1 MGNNVLNRTQ
11 RVLMCVFWSYII
23 ITLFMAIA
31 FETETLPTGVYAT
44 FKQTEF
50 VISFGMELLTVCL
63 IPLAL
68 RLFKF
73 QKVHNDLLQRQET
86 ALMKWGQ
93 CRLAM
98 LALPLFMNVL
108 FYYLF
113 MNTTFGYMGI
123 ILLLCMPFVYPSMNR
138 CRAELE

>member
-1 MGNNVLNRTQ
+1 MENNVLHRTQ

-44 FKQTEF
+44 LKQTEF

-98 LALPLFMNVL
+98 LALPLFMNVF

>member
-1 MGNNVLNRTQ
+1 MENNVLHRTQ

-44 FKQTEF
+44 LKQTEF

>member
-1 MGNNVLNRTQ
+1 
-11 RVLMCVFWSYII
+11 
-23 ITLFMAIA
+23 
-31 FETETLPTGVYAT
+31 
-44 FKQTEF
+44 
-50 VISFGMELLTVCL
+50 
-63 IPLAL
+63 
-68 RLFKF
+68 
-73 QKVHNDLLQRQET
+73 VHNDLLQRQET